1 MQIQR
6 LKAEREAILRE
17 VKLRLGLDVLDTT
30 HDYLIG
36 TYVDEV
42 GLRIMNYCNIS
53 VIPDEL
59 SYTWVAMVASALS
72 TEQMNVLNPPTE
84 SSEEGFEL
92 KIGDTSIKPTGSSSG
107 SLSSPTVEV
116 IKGVLRDYEGELIA
130 FRKLRW

>member
-17 VKLRLGLDVLDTT
+17 VKLRLGLDVNDMT

-42 GLRIMNYCNIS
+42 GWRIRNYINQD
-53 VIPDEL
+53 IPDDL

-72 TEQMNVLNPPTE
+72 TEQINVLRPPVE
-84 SSEEGFEL
+84 PVEAFEL
-92 KIGDTSIKPTGSSSG
+92 KIGDTSIKPSKATTAAPAT
-107 SLSSPTVEV
+107 PTVTV
-116 IKGVLRDYEGELIA
+116 IDEVLRDYQGELNA
-130 FRKLRW
+130 FRRLRW

>member
-6 LKAEREAILRE
+6 LKAERELIITE
-17 VKLRLGLDVLDTT
+17 VKRRLKLDVNDPE

-42 GLRIMNYCNIS
+42 GLRIMNYCNIP

-72 TEQMNVLNPPTE
+72 TEQINVLRPPVVPVE
-84 SSEEGFEL
+84 AFEL
-92 KIGDTSIKPTGSSSG
+92 KIGDTSIKPTKATTTAPAT
-107 SLSSPTVEV
+107 PTVTV
-116 IKGVLRDYEGELIA
+116 IDAVLRDYQGELNA
-130 FRKLRW
+130 FRRLRW

>member
-6 LKAEREAILRE
+6 LKAERELIITE
-17 VKLRLGLDVLDTT
+17 VKRRLKLDVNDTE

-53 VIPDEL
+53 IIPDEL

-72 TEQMNVLNPPTE
+72 TEQINVLRPPAE
-84 SSEEGFEL
+84 PVEAFEL
-92 KIGDTSIKPTGSSSG
+92 KIGDTSIKPSKAITAVPAT
-107 SLSSPTVEV
+107 PTVTV
-116 IKGVLRDYEGELIA
+116 IDAVLRDYQGELNA
-130 FRKLRW
+130 FRRLRW

>member
-6 LKAEREAILRE
+6 LKAERELIITE
-17 VKLRLGLDVLDTT
+17 VKRRLKLDVNDTE

-53 VIPDEL
+53 IIPDEL

-72 TEQMNVLNPPTE
+72 TEQINVLRPPVAPVE
-84 SSEEGFEL
+84 AFEV
-92 KIGDTSIKPTGSSSG
+92 KIGDTTIKPVAAFKTAPAT
-107 SLSSPTVEV
+107 PTVTV
-116 IKGVLRDYEGELIA
+116 IDDVLRDYQGELNA
-130 FRKLRW
+130 FRRLRW

>member
-36 TYVDEV
+36 TYVNEV
-42 GLRIMNYCNIS
+42 GWRIKNYINQD
-53 VIPDEL
+53 IPDDL
-59 SYTWVAMVASALS
+59 SFTWVAMVASALS

-84 SSEEGFEL
+84 ASEEGFEI

-107 SLSSPTVEV
+107 APSSPTVAV
-116 IKGVLRDYEGELIA
+116 IEGVLRDYQGELNA